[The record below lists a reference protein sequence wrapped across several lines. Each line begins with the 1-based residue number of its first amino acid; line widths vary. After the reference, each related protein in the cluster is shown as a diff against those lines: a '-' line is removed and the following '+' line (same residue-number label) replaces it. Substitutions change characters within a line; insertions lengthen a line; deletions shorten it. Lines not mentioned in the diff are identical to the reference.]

1 MPKNKIFYYTRR
13 YSQKIGKRQGRN
25 FTWKIW
31 PFWKN
36 PKVAYPLVDQV
47 EPAQFED
54 ELLGVAINEIAEVN
68 EFWKSKDKQ
77 LKTRFCT
84 AKAERE
90 IALLK
95 FKQEESDVAPEEANV
110 EEVSEELMNFES
122 APIKHRTAIFFHF
135 IVFICE
141 VIFNSIVFNVF
152 GSEIWESIITA
163 VGVSL
168 ALTVFAYFLGKLMK
182 KGEKTTTDIIWIY
195 LIPLVTMGGIIA
207 VAVIRSI
214 YIGELM
220 ENPDTEFGIHMSV
233 NLAAFL
239 FALLNIVLF
248 LGGVLISYMSF
259 THNERLLETIKKQY
273 AHAIARLKKETREVA
288 IASAEFEQ
296 ANNNYIRAKH
306 ERQKEFERHN
316 ANAKTIKA
324 IAEYL
329 VETYRTAN
337 MEARR
342 DSIKPLCFKKQPDQI
357 ILPPELLPQNLDWD
371 CKFSDKYISN
381 NNTGGKPS

>member
-25 FTWKIW
+25 FTWKLW

-36 PKVAYPLVDQV
+36 PKVPYPLVDQV
-47 EPAQFED
+47 DDAQFED
-54 ELLGVAINEIAEVN
+54 ELLSVAMNEIAEVN

-77 LKTRFCT
+77 LKTRYCT
-84 AKAERE
+84 TKAERE

-95 FKQEESDVAPEEANV
+95 FKQEEADVAPEEANV
-110 EEVSEELMNFES
+110 EEVTEELMDFES
-122 APIKHRTAIFFHF
+122 APIKHRTALFFHG
-135 IVFICE
+135 IVFLCE
-141 VIFNSIVFNVF
+141 VVFNSIVFNVF
-152 GSEIWESIITA
+152 GAELWESIITA

-168 ALTVFAYFLGKLMK
+168 GLTVFAYFLGKLMK
-182 KGEKTTTDIIWIY
+182 KGEKTKTDIIWIY
-195 LIPLVTMGGIIA
+195 IIPIVTLGGIIA
-207 VAVIRSI
+207 VSVIRSI

-220 ENPDTEFGIHMSV
+220 ANPNTAFGIHMSV
-233 NLAAFL
+233 SLAAFL

-273 AHAIARLKKETREVA
+273 KNAILRLKKETAEAAR
-288 IASAEFEQ
+288 ASEEFEQ
-296 ANNNYIRAKH
+296 TNNNYIRAKH

-329 VETYRTAN
+329 VEAYRTAN

-342 DSIKPLCFKKQPDQI
+342 DSIKPLCFKRQPKQI
-357 ILPPELLPQNLDWD
+357 LLPPELLPENLDWD
-371 CKFSDKYISN
+371 CKFIDTKNPNIF
-381 NNTGGKPS
+381 TGSKPS